1 MLANIGS
8 NAHFYT
14 EGDLVSRLGSLGGL
28 GHTGG
33 TAYLL
38 NAHAAQID
46 PDTGEPFLLNFI
58 DAHRIET
65 GFYPFLLPGVEFEAA
80 LARSIEYLPM
90 QNVQRLAA
98 LYGRIANDQDVSPLE
113 SGPRLAAGLI
123 AGLALGDPAETNALV
138 QAVLSNLHSAN
149 QMPDEWYV
157 TLRKYDWGG
166 HCARYCAGSAQSHGR
181 SVWGLTLGGH
191 AQRRIGVPGG
201 SACAALQQ
209 YSRLGV

>member
-201 SACAALQQ
+201 SA
-209 YSRLGV
+209 